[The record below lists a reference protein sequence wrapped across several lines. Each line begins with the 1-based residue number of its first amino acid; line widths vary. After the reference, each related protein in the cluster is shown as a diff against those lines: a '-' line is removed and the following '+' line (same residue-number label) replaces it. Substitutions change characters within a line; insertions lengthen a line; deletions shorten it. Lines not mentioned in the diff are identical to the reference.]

1 MVIYLIRMFGIS
13 LILTIA
19 IELAIALLFGM
30 RMQKNI
36 LLVVLVNVFTN
47 PPAVLCNWLCRLY
60 LPVYHKAEVQLAIE
74 AAVITVE
81 ALIYSGFAKDEG
93 WQIRR
98 PVLFSLTANGCS
110 WLLGVLGGAALSLM
124 K

>member
-13 LILTIA
+13 LMLTLA
-19 IELAIALLFGM
+19 IELAVAFLFGM
-30 RMQKNI
+30 RMRKDI

-47 PPAVLCNWLCRLY
+47 PPTVLCNWLCRLY
-60 LPVYHKAEVQLAIE
+60 LPDYHRVPVQLAIE
-74 AAVITVE
+74 AVVIAVE
-81 ALIYSGFAKDEG
+81 ALVYCGYAKDER

-110 WLLGVLGGAALSLM
+110 WLLGLLVGGIVYQIF
-124 K
+124 

>member
-1 MVIYLIRMFGIS
+1 MVMYLIRMFGIS
-13 LILTIA
+13 LMLTIA
-19 IELAIALLFGM
+19 IELAAALLFGM
-30 RMQKNI
+30 RMRKNM

-60 LPVYHKAEVQLAIE
+60 LPDYHRVAVQLAIE
-74 AAVITVE
+74 AVVIAAE
-81 ALIYSGFAKDEG
+81 ALIYSVFARDEQ
-93 WQIRR
+93 WRIRR

>member
-1 MVIYLIRMFGIS
+1 MVMYLIRMFGIS
-13 LILTIA
+13 LMLTIA
-19 IELAIALLFGM
+19 IELAAALLFGM
-30 RMQKNI
+30 RMRKNM

-60 LPVYHKAEVQLAIE
+60 LPDYHRAAVQLAIE
-74 AAVITVE
+74 AVVITVE
-81 ALIYSGFAKDEG
+81 ALIYSVFARDER
-93 WQIRR
+93 WRIRR

-110 WLLGVLGGAALSLM
+110 WLLGVLGGTALSLM

>member
-1 MVIYLIRMFGIS
+1 MVMYLIRMFGIS
-13 LILTIA
+13 LMLTIA
-19 IELAIALLFGM
+19 IELAIAILFGM
-30 RMQKNI
+30 RMRKNM

-60 LPVYHKAEVQLAIE
+60 LPDYHRVAVQLAIE
-74 AAVITVE
+74 AVVITVE
-81 ALIYSGFAKDEG
+81 ALIYSGFARDER
-93 WQIRR
+93 WRIRK

-110 WLLGVLGGAALSLM
+110 WLLGVLGGAALSLI

>member
-1 MVIYLIRMFGIS
+1 MVMYLIRMFGIS
-13 LILTIA
+13 LMLTIA
-19 IELAIALLFGM
+19 IELAAALLFGM
-30 RMQKNI
+30 RMRKNM

-60 LPVYHKAEVQLAIE
+60 LPDYHRAAVQLAIE
-74 AAVITVE
+74 AVVITVE
-81 ALIYSGFAKDEG
+81 ALIYSIFARDEQ
-93 WQIRR
+93 WRIRK

-110 WLLGVLGGAALSLM
+110 WLLGVLGGAALSLI

>member
-1 MVIYLIRMFGIS
+1 MVMYLIRMFGIS
-13 LILTIA
+13 LMLTIA
-19 IELAIALLFGM
+19 IELAAALLFGM
-30 RMQKNI
+30 HMRKNM

-60 LPVYHKAEVQLAIE
+60 LPDYHRAAVQLAIE
-74 AAVITVE
+74 AVVITVE
-81 ALIYSGFAKDEG
+81 ALIYSGFARDER
-93 WQIRR
+93 WRIRK

-110 WLLGVLGGAALSLM
+110 WLAGAALSLM

>member
-1 MVIYLIRMFGIS
+1 MVMYLIRMFGIS
-13 LILTIA
+13 LMMTIA
-19 IELAIALLFGM
+19 IELAAALLFGM
-30 RMQKNI
+30 RMRKNM

-60 LPVYHKAEVQLAIE
+60 LPDYHRVAVQLPIE
-74 AAVITVE
+74 AVVITVE
-81 ALIYSGFAKDEG
+81 ALIYSIFARDEQ
-93 WQIRR
+93 WRIRK